1 MSTYAGGGGPPSI
14 TAIRKFTRESR
25 ELYSRA
31 LDAYSSAMDFPAALG
46 EITADIPGVTADIFR
61 AVRGSFD
68 SELLL
73 AHNALGVDGIPQ
85 LSSAFLNDFATLPA
99 VALKNVSPLAC
110 GGIDF
115 NSVSGTLSFCASAE
129 VVPVSIGSGGY
140 KCSKCDSSCSEIV
153 PRPIHPFITLESAD
167 GHPPQLR
174 ADG

>member
-99 VALKNVSPLAC
+99 VALKNVSPLA
-110 GGIDF
+110 
-115 NSVSGTLSFCASAE
+115 AA
-129 VVPVSIGSGGY
+129 
-140 KCSKCDSSCSEIV
+140 
-153 PRPIHPFITLESAD
+153 R
-167 GHPPQLR
+167 
-174 ADG
+174 